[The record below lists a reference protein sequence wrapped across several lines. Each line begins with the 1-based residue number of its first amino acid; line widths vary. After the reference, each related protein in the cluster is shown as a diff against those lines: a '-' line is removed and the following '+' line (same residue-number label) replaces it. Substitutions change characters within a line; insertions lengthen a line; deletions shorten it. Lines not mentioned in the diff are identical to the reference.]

1 MVASV
6 NSGGSE
12 RGRACRSLQRSLVA
26 PLVALS
32 LAGCMLGGEKPDPAL
47 EIPPV
52 YRDAGVKPDAF
63 PPKPDWWRDF
73 RSKELSALVE
83 EAQVANLDIAV
94 AVARIVQADAQA
106 QVAGAPL
113 LPGVT
118 ANGNYSR
125 SRSSQST
132 GGGGGGA
139 SERDLYQASLNAS
152 YEIDFWGKNRSAL
165 RASDELAVATR
176 FDREVVALSTTAAV
190 ANAYFQ
196 VLAAQDRLAVAQR
209 NLTSANR
216 ILDIIRQRLSV
227 GTTSELEVAQQ
238 ESVVATQRA
247 AIPPLRQ
254 TLRQQTAVLAVLIGR
269 PPEAVT
275 IRGGSMS
282 RISIPRVTPGLPSE
296 LLTQRPDI
304 REAEAKLA
312 SANANVE
319 SARAAFFPSIQLTSE
334 FGYQSAILKTLFLP
348 QSVFYTVAGSLTQPI
363 FDGFRLKGQYDLQ
376 RGLQEELLQTY
387 RKTVISAFADVDSAL
402 VAVQETS
409 TRESLQRDV
418 VNASRRAFEL
428 AERRLREGTVDLTTV
443 LTTQQTLFQ
452 AEDALAQTRLL
463 RLQAIVSLF
472 QSLGGGWLEPDRET
486 AVVVQ

>member
-1 MVASV
+1 MSQLL
-6 NSGGSE
+6 SG
-12 RGRACRSLQRSLVA
+12 CI
-26 PLVALS
+26 
-32 LAGCMLGGEKPDPAL
+32 LGAEKPDPAL
-47 EIPPV
+47 EIPAV
-52 YRDAGVKPDAF
+52 YRDAGARPEAF
-63 PPKPDWWRDF
+63 PPKSDWWRDF
-73 RSKELSALVE
+73 RSRELTALIE
-83 EAQVANLDIAV
+83 EAQISNLDVAV

-106 QVAGAPL
+106 QVSGSPL
-113 LPGVT
+113 LPAVN
-118 ANGNYSR
+118 ANGSYTR

-132 GGGGGGA
+132 GGGGGGS
-139 SERDLYQASLNAS
+139 SEREVYQASLNAS
-152 YEIDFWGKNRSAL
+152 YEIDFWGKNRAAL
-165 RASDELAVATR
+165 RAADELAVATR

-196 VLAAQDRLAVAQR
+196 VLAAQDRLAIARR

-216 ILDIIRQRLSV
+216 ILDVIKQRLSV
-227 GTTSELEVAQQ
+227 GTTSDLEVAQQ
-238 ESVVATQRA
+238 ESIVATQRA

-254 TLRQQTAVLAVLIGR
+254 TLRQQTATLAVLVGR
-269 PPEAVT
+269 PPELVA

-282 RISIPRVTPGLPSE
+282 RITVPKVTPGLPSE

-304 REAEAKLA
+304 REAEARLA

-376 RGLQEELLQTY
+376 RGSQEEFLQTY

-402 VAVQETS
+402 AAVQET
-409 TRESLQRDV
+409 TIREGLQRDV

-443 LTTQQTLFQ
+443 LNTQQTLFQ
-452 AEDALAQTRLL
+452 AEDALAQARLL

-472 QSLGGGWLEPDRET
+472 QALGGGWLMPDPET
-486 AVVVQ
+486 PVIAQ

>member
-1 MVASV
+1 LLALLL
-6 NSGGSE
+6 SG
-12 RGRACRSLQRSLVA
+12 CI
-26 PLVALS
+26 
-32 LAGCMLGGEKPDPAL
+32 LGAEKPDPAL

-52 YRDAGVKPDAF
+52 YRDARTKPDAF

-73 RSKELSALVE
+73 RSQELTSLIE
-83 EAQVANLDIAV
+83 EAQIANLDVAV

-106 QVAGAPL
+106 QVTGAAL

-132 GGGGGGA
+132 GGGGGGS
-139 SERDLYQASLNAS
+139 SERDLYQAALSAS
-152 YEIDFWGKNRSAL
+152 YEIDFWGKNRAAL
-165 RASDELAVATR
+165 RATDELAVATR
-176 FDREVVALSTTAAV
+176 FDREVVALSTTSAV

-209 NLTSANR
+209 NLVSANR
-216 ILDIIRQRLSV
+216 ILDIIKQRFSV

-269 PPEAVT
+269 PPEAVI
-275 IRGGSMS
+275 IRGGTMS
-282 RISIPRVTPGLPSE
+282 RVAIPRVTPGLPSE

-304 REAEAKLA
+304 REAEARLA

-334 FGYQSAILKTLFLP
+334 FGYQSAILKTLFQP
-348 QSVFYTVAGSLTQPI
+348 QSVFYTVAGGLTQPI

-402 VAVQETS
+402 VAVQETT
-409 TRESLQRDV
+409 TREGLQREV

-443 LTTQQTLFQ
+443 LTAQQTFYQ
-452 AEDALAQTRLL
+452 AEDALAQARLA

-472 QSLGGGWLEPDRET
+472 QALGGGWLEPDREPM
-486 AVVVQ
+486 VVQ